1 MLQNRIQCIENAGT
15 TRFKINKPGDT
26 NQPWRHLRKFLP
38 RPSRS
43 SRTPCP
49 GFRAICLLSMAC
61 SFYFCLFS
69 WSSSSVKISWLL
81 QYCFTVNSHHS
92 SFAKIWRKGIRNVDF
107 LSHIRYHEIRKRTP
121 QHSNSY
127 ESLTKM

>member
-1 MLQNRIQCIENAGT
+1 MLQNRIQYIENAGT
-15 TRFKINKPGDT
+15 TRFKINKPADT

-69 WSSSSVKISWLL
+69 SSSSSVKISWLL
-81 QYCFTVNSHHS
+81 QYWFTVNNHHS
-92 SFAKIWRKGIRNVDF
+92 SFAKIWRKDIRW
-107 LSHIRYHEIRKRTP
+107 LSQSHPLHEIRKRTP